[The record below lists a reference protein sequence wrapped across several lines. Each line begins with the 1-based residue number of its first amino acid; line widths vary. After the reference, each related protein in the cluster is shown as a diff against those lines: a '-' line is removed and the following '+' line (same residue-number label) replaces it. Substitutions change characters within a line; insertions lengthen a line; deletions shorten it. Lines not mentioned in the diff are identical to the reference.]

1 MDFRCFKAEISVTFL
16 QLAYLLIA
24 SSYVL
29 AAIAL
34 YAGH

>member
-1 MDFRCFKAEISVTFL
+1 MDRRCFKAEVPVTFL

-24 SSYVL
+24 FSYVL